1 LKDFGTARRCIVS
14 LNNHLKGTDACAG
27 TPELHVPN
35 LIFPVTGGERLEL
48 WLTGKIASCLWSG
61 VLRDQFSMAFSIFV
75 CSVLLINV
83 FANHM

>member
-35 LIFPVTGGERLEL
+35 LIFPITRGERLEL
-48 WLTGKIASCLWSG
+48 YELVWKCFLKVFLKKFKIFF
-61 VLRDQFSMAFSIFV
+61 VLF
-75 CSVLLINV
+75 
-83 FANHM
+83 